1 MDPSAAGLLSQS
13 REWGIGGG
21 GGGLTRPRQGT
32 DDRGF
37 RPVGLAKSTAIPA
50 RMLSRSTNQKR
61 VFIG

>member
-1 MDPSAAGLLSQS
+1 
-13 REWGIGGG
+13 
-21 GGGLTRPRQGT
+21 LTCPRQGT